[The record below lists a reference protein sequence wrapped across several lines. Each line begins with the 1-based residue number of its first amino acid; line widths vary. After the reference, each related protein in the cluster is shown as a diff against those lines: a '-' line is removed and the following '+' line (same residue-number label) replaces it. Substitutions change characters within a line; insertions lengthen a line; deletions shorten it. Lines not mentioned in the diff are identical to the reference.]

1 MTDLMP
7 VKHFNNSE
15 LSINLTSI
23 LILNNETNE
32 FEPWFIAKEVATL
45 LGYEKTK
52 EAVNRHVDE
61 LDQKILSYNE
71 CKELFGQNIISDET
85 LENAEDSRG
94 PINEPPKNAI
104 NINSQGMKFINESGL
119 YTLIARSDK
128 REARK
133 FQRWVTSEVLPSI
146 RKTGSYNVQQQQL
159 TPSYMIEDRIKR
171 ASVWIEEQKQMLQL
185 EAEKNELVIHNKQL
199 TADNESLLTQTN
211 NLTQVLTDTSEKLI
225 TAIRTKAQIGSK
237 REATAMSTAANL
249 SKKNK
254 KLENDLTIA
263 NDNINTLTIANNQ
276 LQEQLDDTYSSLY
289 RDKRVA
295 EIIKGK
301 YEFITYKFNTLKPR
315 VNKALKAIALALG
328 EPIKE
333 KPNPMNDTY
342 APTLYFTKRTV
353 DQLLDNIEKDHG
365 YLKRF
370 A

>member
-1 MTDLMP
+1 MTDI
-7 VKHFNNSE
+7 VKYFNNSE

-85 LENAEDSRG
+85 IENTDDFG
-94 PINEPPKNAI
+94 GLINKPSENSIKI
-104 NINSQGMKFINESGL
+104 NNNGMKFINESGL

-146 RKTGSYNVQQQQL
+146 RKTGSYNVQPQQL

-185 EAEKNELVIHNKQL
+185 EAEKAQL
-199 TADNESLLTQTN
+199 IADNE

-225 TAIRTKAQIGSK
+225 TAIRTKAQINDK
-237 REATAMSTAANL
+237 RTASLMGKVSGQSRKIT
-249 SKKNK
+249 
-254 KLENDLTIA
+254 KLENDLNTA
-263 NDNINTLTIANNQ
+263 NDNIKQ
-276 LQEQLDDTYSSLY
+276 LETQLDDTYSSLY

-315 VNKALKAIALALG
+315 VNKALKAIALVLN

-370 A
+370 GK